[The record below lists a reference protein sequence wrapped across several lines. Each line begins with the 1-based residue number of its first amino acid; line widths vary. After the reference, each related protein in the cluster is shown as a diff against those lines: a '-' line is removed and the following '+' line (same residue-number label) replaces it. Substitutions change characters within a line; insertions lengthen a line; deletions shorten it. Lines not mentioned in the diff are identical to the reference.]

1 MKKLVY
7 LIVPILVL
15 SLAGCASTKSGKPK
29 KKDIKGRVEALETRV
44 DDLEQKQT
52 GSVMIEEQVSITE
65 SAKSQSVSSGVTMS
79 KREIQTALKNAGYY
93 TGNIDG
99 VMGPKTKQAV
109 MDFQSAKGLKV
120 DGVVGS
126 QTSKALGK
134 YLNE

>member
-15 SLAGCASTKSGKPK
+15 SLAGCASTKSTKPK
-29 KKDIKGRVEALETRV
+29 KKDIKGRVAALETRV
-44 DDLEQKQT
+44 DELEQKQM

-79 KREIQTALKNAGYY
+79 KKDIQTALKNAGYY

-120 DGVVGS
+120 DGVVGP
-126 QTSKALGK
+126 QTSKALQK